1 MNDNEKWILLQLRK
15 VIIEMDNIIKE
26 AAEIK
31 EWDISHEFTLRA
43 LDSLEPCFKIA
54 SNRLNDAVTQFKE
67 L

>member
-31 EWDISHEFTLRA
+31 E
-43 LDSLEPCFKIA
+43 
-54 SNRLNDAVTQFKE
+54 
-67 L
+67 